1 MCLLVCDRFGN
12 RLDCGASKWEACQ
25 SDFEN
30 RLIGESNQSVLDLL
44 IRLSWHAVCPGIEWV
59 LWLITF
65 LGTNCNVL
73 SCDGIAEALPHPMS
87 RQWFGLYAVLEV
99 KCRPTF
105 GFDTGHG
112 CLENPTLHLPYPDLW
127 NPLPQILKT
136 PTLLSFAAQ
145 KLCHRVVF

>member
-1 MCLLVCDRFGN
+1 MCLLVCVHFGN
-12 RLDCGASKWEACQ
+12 RLDCGVSKWEAYQ

-30 RLIGESNQSVLDLL
+30 RLIGESNQSVLGLL

-87 RQWFGLYAVLEV
+87 RQWFGLCAVLEV

-105 GFDTGHG
+105 GFDTGHLLFWG
-112 CLENPTLHLPYPDLW
+112 RWFANWTIVMYIHITIAHNLTIDENLW
-127 NPLPQILKT
+127 CSIQIRL
-136 PTLLSFAAQ
+136 
-145 KLCHRVVF
+145 